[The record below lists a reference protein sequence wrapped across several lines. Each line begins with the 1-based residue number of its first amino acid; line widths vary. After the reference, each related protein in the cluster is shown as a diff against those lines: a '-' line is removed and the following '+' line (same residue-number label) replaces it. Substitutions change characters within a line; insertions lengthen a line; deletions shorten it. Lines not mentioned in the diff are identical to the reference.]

1 MHYLCYNIC
10 VIDNWKGAKMQYSN
24 YTIDQIMSP
33 VYEEVAQK
41 LVSLASDE
49 DTKRKIE
56 RYNI

>member
-1 MHYLCYNIC
+1 
-10 VIDNWKGAKMQYSN
+10 MQYSN

-41 LVSLASDE
+41 LVSLANDE

-56 RYNI
+56 RYNIRRWI